1 MFVIGNF
8 LSAVARILDLV
19 LWLYMWV
26 FIVAALVSWVNPDP
40 YNPIIRFLRSAT
52 EPVLMRIR
60 RVLGVYGGID
70 FSPLIAILAILFLQT
85 FVVQSLKQ
93 MAASMM

>member
-8 LSAVARILDLV
+8 LSALARILDIV

-26 FIVAALVSWVNPDP
+26 FIIAALISWVNPDP
-40 YNPIIRFLRSAT
+40 YNPIIRFLRSVT

-70 FSPLIAILAILFLQT
+70 FSPLIAILAILFLQIFLVGT
-85 FVVQSLKQ
+85 LKQ
-93 MAASMM
+93 MAAGM